1 MPTLS
6 ESLQGRDLGH
16 LQIIAN
22 LWDIELT
29 EQDPRRAIRQIA
41 TLMVNASVVDRMCNN
56 LPDQAKVA
64 LNDLIQHN
72 GRLAWAQFSR
82 LYGEVREMGSARRD
96 REQPYEQDPSITE
109 MLWYRALIGRAFF
122 DSPAGVDEFAFIPDD
137 LIKVIPTPAGMDEPT
152 IARLAAAQD
161 YANICFAS
169 DRLLDQSCTL
179 LAALRV
185 GMSILDRYGFL
196 GGEILTT
203 KFLTALLDSA
213 DLLDKA
219 GGPAPEPVRLFLE
232 AKRGDALLQLYK
244 AWKQSKAIN
253 ELSLLPGLVVEG
265 NWQNDP
271 VGTRRVVL
279 DLLQKLAGDTWWS
292 LGSFISLIKQHNPD
306 FQRPAGDYDS
316 WFIRVESGDE
326 YLRGFEHW
334 DDVDGR
340 LIRYILTGPLY
351 WLGILEL
358 GSHEEG
364 GEVTAFRLS
373 TWSKA
378 LLIEAAPK
386 RLPLEDEALVV
397 RSDARVSARRLVPR
411 RVRYQLARFC
421 VWEKETPEEHIYRIT
436 PASLQKA
443 RKQGLSVNQLVSLL
457 NHHAKVVPPS
467 LIKALARWEQHGS
480 EARLEEMVVLR
491 VDSEEVIQALRKSR
505 ASRFLGETVG
515 PTTIAIKPGAVD
527 KVLGALAELGYL
539 GENRV
544 AGE

>member
-6 ESLQGRDLGH
+6 ESLQGHDLGH

-29 EQDPRRAIRQIA
+29 EQDPRQAIRQI
-41 TLMVNASVVDRMCNN
+41 TSSIVNTSAVERIRNN
-56 LPDQAKVA
+56 LPEQAKAA

-72 GRLAWAQFSR
+72 GRIAWAQFSR
-82 LYGEVREMGSARRD
+82 MYGEVREMGAARRD
-96 REQPYEQDPSITE
+96 RERPYEQNPSTTE
-109 MLWYRALIGRAFF
+109 VLWYRALVGRAFF
-122 DSPAGVDEFAFIPDD
+122 DSPGGVEEFAFIPED
-137 LIKVIPTPAGMDEPT
+137 LIKVISAPAGMDELT

-161 YANICFAS
+161 YANLRLAS

-179 LAALRV
+179 LAALRI
-185 GMSILDRYGFL
+185 GMVIPDSYDYL

-232 AKRGDALLQLYK
+232 AQRGEALLQLYK
-244 AWKQSKAIN
+244 AWKESKAIN

-271 VGTRRVVL
+271 VETRRVVI
-279 DLLQKLAGDTWWS
+279 DLLHKLAGDIWRS
-292 LGSFISLIKQHNPD
+292 LGSFISFIKQHNPD

-351 WLGILEL
+351 WLGILDL

-364 GEVTAFRLS
+364 GEVTSFRLS
-373 TWSKA
+373 TWSSA
-378 LLIEAAPK
+378 LLMEAAPK
-386 RLPLEDEALVV
+386 RLPLENEALMV

-421 VWEKETPEEHIYRIT
+421 DWEKVTPEEHIYRIT
-436 PASLQKA
+436 PASLLKA

-505 ASRFLGETVG
+505 ASRFLGETLG

-539 GENRV
+539 GENRG